1 MALTDSIFSS
11 IPGPLISQFGIN
23 ATYVK
28 ASQNQTYNPVTGTV
42 LGATTEVA
50 IKIVIADLKPE
61 EVSDAQQAMV
71 KIIFAAT
78 SLGSYYPRVSDS
90 VKYSQDGRTRV
101 AEIVSISNYRGDN
114 PIMHSVVARLS

>member
-42 LGATTEVA
+42 LGVATEVA
-50 IKIVIADLKPE
+50 IKIVITDLKPE

-101 AEIVSISNYRGDN
+101 AEIVSISNYRGDS

>member
-42 LGATTEVA
+42 LGAVTEVA
-50 IKIVIADLKPE
+50 IKIVITDLKPE

>member
-42 LGATTEVA
+42 LGVATEVA

>member
-28 ASQNQTYNPVTGTV
+28 VSQNQAYNPVTGTV
-42 LGATTEVA
+42 LGAATEIA
-50 IKIVIADLKPE
+50 IKILITNLKPK

-71 KIIFAAT
+71 KIIFAAAP
-78 SLGSYYPRVSDS
+78 LGSYYPRISDS
-90 VKYSQDGRTRV
+90 IKYLQDGRTRV

-114 PIMHSVVARLS
+114 PIMHSVAARLS

>member
-42 LGATTEVA
+42 LGVATEVA
-50 IKIVIADLKPE
+50 IKIVITDLKPE